1 MSEKEGTKSRLQGE
15 LIALRTKVVELENAL
30 VASRKK
36 QEELSHS
43 EEKYRAIFESFYDVY
58 YRTDRDGKVI
68 DISPSIQS
76 QAGYDPSEV
85 IGHPVTV
92 FFIEPAA
99 RDTFITKIK
108 ESGWINDYELE
119 LKGKDGNPIE
129 TSVSARIVYD
139 ENQVPAGIEGILR
152 NITERK
158 RIELALKDS
167 EQKYRDLVDN
177 ALVGVYRTN
186 ISGDI
191 LFVNE
196 ALSKLT
202 GFASP
207 EEMKKGGALVRYK
220 DPAVR
225 EEFIRELSEKGTLN
239 YYEIEMLTRSG
250 ETKNVL
256 LSATLAGDEILG
268 MMMDITE
275 MKKATEKIKAA
286 LKEKE
291 ILLQELHHR
300 VKNNMQVISGIIELQ
315 SQQLDDEAS
324 RMIFNE
330 TRDRVSSMALIH
342 ENLYKASDLGNI
354 NFAEYIKTLTNH
366 LFYSY
371 KMDSNAV
378 QLNTEI
384 RDVFL
389 DVQVGIPCGL
399 IVNELVSNTLKHAF
413 PDGRQGEVTVSL
425 VPEDDG
431 RYTLIVKDD
440 GVGFPE
446 GLDFQKTK
454 SLGMQLVTML
464 VDQLEGTIILK
475 QDKGTEFVITF
486 ADRRGEE
493 S

>member
-1 MSEKEGTKSRLQGE
+1 MPKKEGTQNRLQEE

-30 VASRKK
+30 VASQKN
-36 QEELSHS
+36 QEELSRS

-92 FFIEPAA
+92 FFVEPAA
-99 RDTFITKIK
+99 RDAFITKIK
-108 ESGWINDYELE
+108 ETGWINDYELK

-139 ENQVPAGIEGILR
+139 ENQVPTGIEGILR

-186 ISGDI
+186 IAGDI

-196 ALSKLT
+196 ALSKLA
-202 GFASP
+202 GFSSP
-207 EEMKKGGALVRYK
+207 AEMMKGGALVRYK
-220 DPAVR
+220 DPAAR
-225 EEFIRELSEKGTLN
+225 EAFIKELTDKGKLN
-239 YYEIEMLTRSG
+239 DYEIEMLTKSG

-275 MKKATEKIKAA
+275 RKRATEKIKAA

-300 VKNNMQVISGIIELQ
+300 VKNNMQVISGLIELQ

-324 RMIFNE
+324 RLIFNE

-371 KMDSNAV
+371 NMDPNV
-378 QLNTEI
+378 IQLITDV

-413 PDGRQGEVTVSL
+413 PGERHGKVTVSL

-440 GVGFPE
+440 GVGFPKD
-446 GLDFQKTK
+446 LDFRKTK

-464 VDQLEGTIILK
+464 VDQLEGTIALM
-475 QDKGTEFVITF
+475 QGKGTEFVITF
-486 ADRRGEE
+486 AEKKGEE